1 MQLIRGSSLR
11 IDKLEESDSATYTCR
26 ICNADQVEEQ
36 SSELTSL
43 TNKKTSD
50 YDSKFNNTR
59 LDISSLERDECDERS
74 GVLKILGNL
83 FLFNLNSCIHLN
95 MHLKI

>member
-26 ICNADQVEEQ
+26 ICNADQEEEQ
-36 SSELTSL
+36 SSEITSL
-43 TNKKTSD
+43 NKKSSD
-50 YDSKFNNTR
+50 YDSRFNNTR

-83 FLFNLNSCIHLN
+83 FLQ
-95 MHLKI
+95 LK